1 LGRIPKT
8 YLGELIYMSFVPTE
22 GYVDKIDQLSWS
34 ARHRVGNIVLSI
46 LQGEGCVGK
55 KKLNT
60 YEVYA
65 SDHFGEIPLF
75 KSSVGASYTE
85 KELISLIKMI
95 ANFDGDWAEHMRT
108 ISEAN
113 GIYANFKQFKSL
125 GQQDIKDLVK
135 SIKADKANN
144 RKKTDGFIE

>member
-1 LGRIPKT
+1 M
-8 YLGELIYMSFVPTE
+8 GELIYMSFVPTE
-22 GYVDKIDQLSWS
+22 GCVDKIDQLSWS
-34 ARHRVGNIVLSI
+34 ARHRIGNIVLSI

-85 KELISLIKMI
+85 KELMNLIKMI
-95 ANFDGDWAEHMRT
+95 AKFDGDWAEHMRT

-113 GIYANFKQFKSL
+113 GIYSNFKQFKNL
-125 GQQDIKDLVK
+125 GQEDIKDLVK
-135 SIKADKANN
+135 SIKADKANSK
-144 RKKTDGFIE
+144 KKTDGFIE

>member
-1 LGRIPKT
+1 MGRIPKT
-8 YLGELIYMSFVPTE
+8 SLGELIYMSFVPTE
-22 GYVDKIDQLSWS
+22 GDINKIDQLSWS
-34 ARHRVGNIVLSI
+34 ARHRIGSIVLSI

-65 SDHFGEIPLF
+65 SDHFGAIPLF
-75 KSSVGASYTE
+75 KSSIHASYTE
-85 KELISLIKMI
+85 KELIILIKTI

-108 ISEAN
+108 LSEAN
-113 GIYANFKQFKSL
+113 GIYVNFKQFKSL

-135 SIKADKANN
+135 SIKADQENT
-144 RKKTDGFIE
+144 RKKEDGYIE